1 MLELIVL
8 LISITALLLFVY
20 FKNNTIENEI
30 KEPYEN
36 FYLSACPSGYKSFYN
51 NNSDTTCCDGEIIA
65 NTCISDN
72 QCTLNGKGTP
82 DMPNCTEFIKKI
94 YAEKA
99 KQYCMPALP
108 NYFEDKSKKIK
119 GCMVGPLND
128 TMTGPRENYQPKC
141 VIYDSQEKN
150 NISIDSCANQKMLD
164 SAVCFG
170 NNCTKQLSKNHPLL
184 PPLVAIQF
192 TDNKSM
198 PHTAYTRMS
207 VERMWETIYSASP
220 HYNWRNSPYMIN
232 MLSKDINIAEV
243 AKAFYIDKTIE
254 QKDIQL

>member
-1 MLELIVL
+1 MI
-8 LISITALLLFVY
+8 LLLFVY
-20 FKNNTIENEI
+20 FKNNTIINSEI
-30 KEPYEN
+30 KEPFEN

-82 DMPNCTEFIKKI
+82 DMPNCTEFIKRL
-94 YAEKA
+94 YSQKA
-99 KQYCMPALP
+99 KEYCMPTLP

-141 VIYDSQEKN
+141 VIYDSFEKN
-150 NISIDSCANQKMLD
+150 TLSIDSCFNQKLLD
-164 SAVCFG
+164 STKCFG
-170 NNCTKQLSKNHPLL
+170 NNCSKQLSQFSKSA
-184 PPLVAIQF
+184 PPVVAIQF
-192 TDNKSM
+192 TDNKGM
-198 PHTAYTRMS
+198 PHMAYTR
-207 VERMWETIYSASP
+207 ASYENLLNIVAP
-220 HYNWRNSPYMIN
+220 NWKNWGLD
-232 MLSKDINIAEV
+232 LSKNINIAEV

>member
-30 KEPYEN
+30 KESFEN

-141 VIYDSQEKN
+141 VIYDSLEKN

-164 SAVCFG
+164 LAVCFG
-170 NNCTKQLSKNHPLL
+170 NNCTKRLAKYNQTA
-184 PPLVAIQF
+184 PPIVAIQF
-192 TDNKSM
+192 TDNKGI
-198 PHTAYTRMS
+198 PHMAYTRTS
-207 VERMWETIYSASP
+207 YENYLNIANPGWKS
-220 HYNWRNSPYMIN
+220 WGLD
-232 MLSKDINIAEV
+232 LSKNINVAEV

>member
-20 FKNNTIENEI
+20 FKNNTIINSEI
-30 KEPYEN
+30 KEPFEN

-51 NNSDTTCCDGEIIA
+51 NNSDTTCCDGEIIT

-141 VIYDSQEKN
+141 VIYDSLEKN

-164 SAVCFG
+164 LAVCFG
-170 NNCTKQLSKNHPLL
+170 NNCTKRLAKYNQTA
-184 PPLVAIQF
+184 PPIVAIQF
-192 TDNKSM
+192 TDNKGI
-198 PHTAYTRMS
+198 PHMAYTRTS
-207 VERMWETIYSASP
+207 YENYLNIANPDWKS
-220 HYNWRNSPYMIN
+220 WGLD
-232 MLSKDINIAEV
+232 LSKNINVAEV